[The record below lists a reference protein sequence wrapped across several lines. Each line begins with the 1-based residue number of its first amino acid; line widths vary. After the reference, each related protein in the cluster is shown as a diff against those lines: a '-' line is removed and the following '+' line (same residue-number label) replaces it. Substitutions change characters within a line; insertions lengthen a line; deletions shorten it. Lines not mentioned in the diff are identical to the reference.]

1 MTSKAKGVKLV
12 CSLYVIPLDEDLDL
26 VDREPSCLSG
36 YSYKTQTKEE
46 EVKLDHAVHQFSPRG
61 DGRGLKMMTSEKA
74 IRKKARGGQGVV
86 EIESPPAPIQ

>member
-1 MTSKAKGVKLV
+1 MRREGRASSIVKMESFDLAPPLTSKAKGVKLV

-61 DGRGLKMMTSEKA
+61 AGMGAGLK
-74 IRKKARGGQGVV
+74 
-86 EIESPPAPIQ
+86 

>member
-1 MTSKAKGVKLV
+1 M
-12 CSLYVIPLDEDLDL
+12 IPLDEDLDL

-36 YSYKTQTKEE
+36 YSYKTQTK

-74 IRKKARGGQGVV
+74 IRKEARGAGGCRDR
-86 EIESPPAPIQ
+86 IPAGADTII